1 MNNNTIV
8 LRDYDEDGANAD
20 ISVKIVLE
28 AMKRAETEQQKQK
41 FAEELAR
48 RRNFNRSVV

>member
-8 LRDYDEDGANAD
+8 LRDYDEDGATIA
-20 ISVKIVLE
+20 ISAKIVLE
-28 AMKRAETEQQKQK
+28 VMKRAETEQQKQK
-41 FAEELAR
+41 FAEELTR